1 MKVAILDLGTHVFN
15 LLLADISF
23 GKCKIVKVVK
33 MPSFIGTGGFAS
45 GLLTPRVIQSSVEV
59 FGKLMKEVER
69 EGGADMIKAF
79 ATSAIRDARNGSD
92 FTNIIRQEFAVEV
105 ETISG
110 DREAELTYKGIR
122 ESVFLYDEK
131 VLMCDIGGGSNEL
144 IIADKDKIYWKES
157 FNLGVVRLR
166 EIFNPDD
173 PISERQLE
181 DIESYLEK
189 TLYNLWIACKQYNPV
204 FMIGSSGS
212 FDTLRELLYTD
223 DDGSLPARELEMEKL
238 RTLHETLIKSTREER
253 MKMPRMTPFRVDYMV
268 LGSIFVQLVLNRCNI
283 KELYQSSYSLKEGC
297 MAELAESIQKKQI
310 INL

>member
-15 LLLADISF
+15 LLTADISD
-23 GKCKIVKVVK
+23 GKCKIERVVK
-33 MPSFIGTGGFAS
+33 IPSFIGSGGFSS
-45 GLLTPRVIQSSVEV
+45 GLLSLQTIESSVEV
-59 FGKLMKEVER
+59 FGELMKEVKNS
-69 EGGADMIKAF
+69 GGADLIKAF
-79 ATSAIRDARNGSD
+79 ATSAIRDARNGQD
-92 FTNIIRQEFAVEV
+92 FIKIISQRFGVEV

-144 IIADKDKIYWKES
+144 IIADKNKIYWKES

-166 EIFNPDD
+166 ELFNPED
-173 PISERQLE
+173 PIKERQVE

-189 TLYNLWIACKQYNPV
+189 SLYNLWTACKQYKPV

-223 DDGSLPARELEMEKL
+223 DDSSLPARELDMEKL
-238 RTLHETLIKSTREER
+238 RNLHEILLKSTREER
-253 MKMPRMTPFRVDYMV
+253 MQMPRMTPFRVDYMV
-268 LGSIFVQLVLNRCNI
+268 LGSIFVQLVIKRCNI
-283 KELYQSSYSLKEGC
+283 QELYQSSYSLKEGG
-297 MAELAESIQKKQI
+297 MTEIAESINKKQTFK
-310 INL
+310 L

>member
-1 MKVAILDLGTHVFN
+1 MKVAIFDLGTHVFN
-15 LLLADISF
+15 LLISDISL
-23 GKCKIVKVVK
+23 GKCKIIRVVK
-33 MPSFIGTGGFAS
+33 MPSFIGSGGFSS
-45 GLLTPRVIQSSVEV
+45 GLLSPQTIQSSVEV
-59 FGKLMKEVER
+59 FGKLMKEIETS
-69 EGGADMIKAF
+69 GGADLIKAF

-92 FTNIIRQEFAVEV
+92 FTKIIKQEFDVEV

-122 ESVFLYDEK
+122 ESVFLYNEK

-157 FNLGVVRLR
+157 FNLGVVRLK
-166 EIFNPDD
+166 ELFNPDD
-173 PISERQLE
+173 PILERQIE

-189 TLYNLWIACKQYNPV
+189 TLYNLWTACKQYKPV

-223 DDGSLPARELEMEKL
+223 DDGSLPARELDMEKL
-238 RTLHETLIKSTREER
+238 SALHEILIKSTREER
-253 MKMPRMTPFRVDYMV
+253 MQMQRMTPFRVDYMV
-268 LGSIFVQLVLNRCNI
+268 LGSIFVQLVLKRCNI
-283 KELYQSSYSLKEGC
+283 LELYQSSYSLKEGF
-297 MAELAESIQKKQI
+297 MAELAESTQKKQI

>member
-15 LLLADISF
+15 LLIADISD
-23 GKCKIVKVVK
+23 GKCKIEKVVK
-33 MPSFIGTGGFAS
+33 MPSFIGSGGFSS
-45 GLLTPRVIQSSVEV
+45 GLLSPQTIESSVDV
-59 FGKLMKEVER
+59 FGKLMKEIENS
-69 EGGADMIKAF
+69 GGADLIKAF

-92 FTNIIRQEFAVEV
+92 FIKIISQRYGVEV

-122 ESVFLYDEK
+122 ESLFLYDEK

-144 IIADKDKIYWKES
+144 IIADKNKIYWKES

-166 EIFNPDD
+166 ELFNPDD
-173 PISERQLE
+173 PIKDSQIE

-189 TLYNLWIACKQYNPV
+189 KLYSLWTAAKQFNPV

-223 DDGSLPARELEMEKL
+223 DDGSLPARELDMGKL
-238 RTLHETLIKSTREER
+238 RELHETLLKSTRAER
-253 MKMPRMTPFRVDYMV
+253 MHMQRMTPFRVDYMV

-297 MAELAESIQKKQI
+297 MAEIAESLHKKANI
-310 INL
+310 

>member
-15 LLLADISF
+15 LLTADIYD
-23 GKCKIVKVVK
+23 GNCEIKKVVK
-33 MPSFIGTGGFAS
+33 MPSFIGSGGFAS
-45 GLLTPRVIQSSVEV
+45 GLLSPQTIESSVAA
-59 FGKLMKEVER
+59 FGKLMKEIENS
-69 EGGADMIKAF
+69 GGADLIKAF

-92 FTNIIRQEFAVEV
+92 FTKIIFQKFGVEV

-122 ESVFLYDEK
+122 ESVFLYEEK

-144 IIADKDKIYWKES
+144 IIADKNTIYWKES

-166 EIFNPDD
+166 ELFNPDD
-173 PISERQLE
+173 PIKDSQIE

-189 TLYNLWIACKQYNPV
+189 TLYNLWTACKQYKPT

-223 DDGSLPARELEMEKL
+223 DEGSLPARELNMEKL
-238 RTLHETLIKSTREER
+238 RDLHEVLLKSTRDER
-253 MKMPRMTPFRVDYMV
+253 MQMQRMTPFRVDYMV
-268 LGSIFVQLVLNRCNI
+268 LGSIFVQLVINRCNI
-283 KELYQSSYSLKEGC
+283 KELYQSSYSLKEGF
-297 MAELAESIQKKQI
+297 MTEIAESLHKKANI
-310 INL
+310 